1 MSLIGQKIMNYR
13 IDSKIGE
20 GGMGSV
26 YLATHELLHTRAAIK
41 VLHPSLGANSTLRSR
56 FLTEAAILSGLNH
69 PNIVRVLDF
78 HEDEKGLY
86 IIMEYVEGISLD
98 ELIRTKTG
106 PIPEEKAFKIFEKIL
121 DGFQYAHSRRPAIIH
136 RDIKPSNIIVGEENN
151 PKIIDFGIVK
161 IVDDSG
167 AGVSGHT
174 VAGTKIGTTLYMS
187 PEQILAKEVDARSD
201 IFSLGITLFV
211 MLTGRSPFGNTN
223 SDFEIQNLIV
233 NNPLPRA
240 KDIYPGVSDKA
251 QRIIDKATEK
261 RKENRYQNCR
271 EFIAAL
277 HEPDIAPVEVEP
289 APVLDSPTVF
299 DSGSTLDAATTFEP
313 VATAP
318 TPKSPAEAPSKPKPQ
333 TEPFKK
339 EKTKSKAPI
348 LVVAFLLIAAAG
360 FAGWFF
366 LIRDNKPTNP
376 IVANTDSL
384 KKDSNNIE
392 QTTDTIKN
400 ILPADSIKTNEKK
413 MDTVMTV
420 KPKEIPKPVVEE
432 KKLPKEEKKE
442 EKKVPP
448 KTVSKPIDQ
457 QLVIKGGRLAQQR
470 CSSCHNILSAGYNIG
485 PGWVGLTK
493 KRSESW
499 LLHYMTTP
507 KDMSNINV
515 DNVKSTCL
523 VQIPRRSLDYDEAKN
538 VIEFMR
544 NNDK

>member
-41 VLHPSLGANSTLRSR
+41 VLHPSLGANSNLRGR
-56 FLTEAAILSGLNH
+56 FLTEASILSGLNH

-78 HEDEKGLY
+78 HEDENGLY
-86 IIMEYVEGISLD
+86 IIMEYVDGISLD

-106 PIPEEKAFKIFEKIL
+106 PIPEEKAFKIFQKIL
-121 DGFQYAHSRRPAIIH
+121 EGFQYAHTRRPAIIH
-136 RDIKPSNIIVGEENN
+136 RDIKPSNIIIDDENQ

-161 IVDDSG
+161 IVDESG

-261 RKENRYQNCR
+261 RKENRFQNCN
-271 EFIAAL
+271 EFIEAL
-277 HEPDIAPVEVEP
+277 FAPDVEP
-289 APVLDSPTVF
+289 KVPEPTPLPPLDSPTIF
-299 DSGSTLDAATTFEP
+299 DAGPTLDAATTFEP
-313 VATAP
+313 ASTPESIKPKA
-318 TPKSPAEAPSKPKPQ
+318 TPKP
-333 TEPFKK
+333 
-339 EKTKSKAPI
+339 EKVNIQPEKSKSKAPVLI
-348 LVVAFLLIAAAG
+348 IAFLLLAAAG

-366 LIRDNKPTNP
+366 ILRDNKPSKT
-376 IVANTDSL
+376 IVATNDSL
-384 KKDSNNIE
+384 KNDSNKIQNPPDSNKHILPIIDSTKE
-392 QTTDTIKN
+392 KKKDTI
-400 ILPADSIKTNEKK
+400 S
-413 MDTVMTV
+413 TV
-420 KPKEIPKPVVEE
+420 KKEVPKPVVDE
-432 KKLPKEEKKE
+432 KKHVKEEKKE
-442 EKKVPP
+442 VKKETP
-448 KTVSKPIDQ
+448 KTVSRPIDQ
-457 QLVIKGGRLAQQR
+457 QMVISGGRLAQQR
-470 CSSCHNILSAGYNIG
+470 CTACHNILSSSYNRA

-507 KDMSNINV
+507 KDISRISA
-515 DNVKSTCL
+515 DDVKTMCL
-523 VQIPRRSLDYDEAKN
+523 VQVPRRNLDYDEAKN